1 MSYGTSRIDRRGLVK
16 LAGWGMTGLRPPGRG
31 NVYGPRSGAAAE
43 QVAVM
48 DGDLP
53 VESAES
59 LQKAKLAST
68 VQAATA
74 ALSVRSGRVRY
85 AGGAA

>member
-31 NVYGPRSGAAAE
+31 NVYGQRVADADGQLDLARDGATI
-43 QVAVM
+43 
-48 DGDLP
+48 
-53 VESAES
+53 ESIELARNA
-59 LQKAKLAST
+59 KA
-68 VQAATA
+68 AATA
-74 ALSVRSGRVRY
+74 LNVRSGRVRY